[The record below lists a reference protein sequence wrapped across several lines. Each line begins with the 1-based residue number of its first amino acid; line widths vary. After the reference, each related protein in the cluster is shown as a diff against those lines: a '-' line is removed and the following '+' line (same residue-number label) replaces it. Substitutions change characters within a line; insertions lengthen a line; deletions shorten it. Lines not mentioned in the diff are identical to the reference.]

1 MRILYFSPLVLNKI
15 KEVCSSPTEQCSFL
29 SILSN
34 DNRDKNFSNDIFENR
49 IQVYATRW
57 RWPIWML
64 NDDVAD
70 VESTLWTPVFHLS
83 VFLRVAQSCTK
94 MIGDDLWHCG
104 VLSFIRIII
113 LIGIYSK
120 IVFVNE
126 TVHERIRFRKMNAPA
141 NQSAFIVMIAYAC
154 ASLYTFMIVVQLEWW
169 MTQSLSKMCI
179 REVNVTLKLISRA
192 CRLS

>member
-1 MRILYFSPLVLNKI
+1 MFLTNGTMF
-15 KEVCSSPTEQCSFL
+15 FL

-34 DNRDKNFSNDIFENR
+34 DNRDKKLFKWHIRKLYNVFKCMQHVDVGPSECSM
-49 IQVYATRW
+49 T
-57 RWPIWML
+57 ML
-64 NDDVAD
+64 PMR
-70 VESTLWTPVFHLS
+70 SP
-83 VFLRVAQSCTK
+83 
-94 MIGDDLWHCG
+94 HCG

-120 IVFVNE
+120 TLFVNE
-126 TVHERIRFRKMNAPA
+126 TVHERIRIRKMNAPT

-154 ASLYTFMIVVQLEWW
+154 ASLYTFMIVVQLEWR
-169 MTQSLSKMCI
+169 MTQSLSRMCI